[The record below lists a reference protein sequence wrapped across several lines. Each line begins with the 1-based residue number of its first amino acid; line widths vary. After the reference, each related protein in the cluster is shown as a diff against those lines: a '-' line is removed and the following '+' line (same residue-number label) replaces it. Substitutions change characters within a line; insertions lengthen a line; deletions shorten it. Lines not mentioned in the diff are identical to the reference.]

1 MEEIELIPVEGHTT
15 LGRDPAS
22 NAILNTD
29 TTQYDAYIKAR
40 ENAKKKDRTL
50 EDLKNEVEELK
61 RPNPPSKQAKK
72 KAKFRD
78 KTYVAKA
85 NARI

>member
-1 MEEIELIPVEGHTT
+1 MKEIELIPVEGHTS

-40 ENAKKKDRTL
+40 EKARQKDRTL
-50 EDLKNEVEELK
+50 DDLKKEVDELK
-61 RPNPPSKQAKK
+61 DLIKDLVKK
-72 KAKFRD
+72 ED
-78 KTYVAKA
+78 K
-85 NARI
+85 

>member
-1 MEEIELIPVEGHTT
+1 MKEIELIPVEGHTT

-40 ENAKKKDRTL
+40 ANAKKKDNTL
-50 EDLKNEVEELK
+50 KELQSEVAELK
-61 RPNPPSKQAKK
+61 ALVKDLIKK
-72 KAKFRD
+72 ED
-78 KTYVAKA
+78 K
-85 NARI
+85 

>member
-1 MEEIELIPVEGHTT
+1 MKEIELIPVEGHTT

-50 EDLKNEVEELK
+50 QELQDEVADLKALVNNLVRKE
-61 RPNPPSKQAKK
+61 
-72 KAKFRD
+72 D
-78 KTYVAKA
+78 K
-85 NARI
+85 

>member
-1 MEEIELIPVEGHTT
+1 MEEIELIPVEGHNA

-29 TTQYDAYIKAR
+29 STQYDAYIKAR

-50 EDLKNEVEELK
+50 QELQDEVAELK
-61 RPNPPSKQAKK
+61 ALVNNLVQKE
-72 KAKFRD
+72 D
-78 KTYVAKA
+78 K
-85 NARI
+85 

>member
-1 MEEIELIPVEGHTT
+1 MEEIIELMPVEGHQT

-40 ENAKKKDRTL
+40 DEARKKERSL
-50 EDLKNEVEELK
+50 QDLKDEVEELK
-61 RPNPPSKQAKK
+61 RLGNHLVQKE
-72 KAKFRD
+72 D
-78 KTYVAKA
+78 K
-85 NARI
+85 

>member
-40 ENAKKKDRTL
+40 ANAKKKDNTL
-50 EDLKNEVEELK
+50 KELQSEVAELK
-61 RPNPPSKQAKK
+61 ALVKDLIKK
-72 KAKFRD
+72 ED
-78 KTYVAKA
+78 K
-85 NARI
+85 

>member
-1 MEEIELIPVEGHTT
+1 MKEIELIPVEGHTT

-40 ENAKKKDRTL
+40 ANAKKKDSTL
-50 EDLKNEVEELK
+50 QELQSEVAELK
-61 RPNPPSKQAKK
+61 ALVKDLIKK
-72 KAKFRD
+72 ED
-78 KTYVAKA
+78 K
-85 NARI
+85 

>member
-1 MEEIELIPVEGHTT
+1 MEEIELIPVEGYNT

-40 ENAKKKDRTL
+40 NAARKKDQSL
-50 EDLKNEVEELK
+50 QELQYEVAELK
-61 RPNPPSKQAKK
+61 ALVKDLVQKE
-72 KAKFRD
+72 D
-78 KTYVAKA
+78 K
-85 NARI
+85 

>member
-1 MEEIELIPVEGHTT
+1 MEEIELIPVEGHTA

-50 EDLKNEVEELK
+50 QEVQDEVAELK
-61 RPNPPSKQAKK
+61 ALVNNLVRKE
-72 KAKFRD
+72 D
-78 KTYVAKA
+78 K
-85 NARI
+85 

>member
-29 TTQYDAYIKAR
+29 TTQYEAYIKAR
-40 ENAKKKDRTL
+40 NEARKKTKEIR
-50 EDLKNEVEELK
+50 DLKDEVAELK
-61 RPNPPSKQAKK
+61 RLVNDLVQKE
-72 KAKFRD
+72 D
-78 KTYVAKA
+78 K
-85 NARI
+85 

>member
-1 MEEIELIPVEGHTT
+1 MEEIELIPVEGYTT

-40 ENAKKKDRTL
+40 DNAKKKDLTL
-50 EDLKNEVEELK
+50 QSLQDEVAELK
-61 RPNPPSKQAKK
+61 ALVKDLIKK
-72 KAKFRD
+72 ED
-78 KTYVAKA
+78 K
-85 NARI
+85 